1 MLTTTTF
8 RPSIGVI
15 AMARKSKRRRG
26 RVDELLGP
34 LEAACMRALW
44 RGAPATVAE
53 VLQRVNARHE
63 PPLAYTT
70 VMTVL
75 SRLHE
80 KGHVSRERRG
90 RGYAYTPAFSEDEL
104 VEVLSRREV
113 DQLVDRYGEVA
124 LAHFAETLRQADPSL
139 LNEAT
144 NLARE
149 RPDD

>member
-1 MLTTTTF
+1 M
-8 RPSIGVI
+8 G
-15 AMARKSKRRRG
+15 RKTRRQRG
-26 RVDELLGP
+26 RVDDLLGP

-44 RGAPATVAE
+44 RRAPATVAE
-53 VLQRVNARHE
+53 ALERVNARRE

-80 KGHVSRERRG
+80 KGHVTRERRG
-90 RGYAYTPAFSEDEL
+90 RGYAYTPVFSEDEL

-113 DQLVDRYGEVA
+113 DQLVDRYGDVA

-139 LNEAT
+139 LNKAA
-144 NLARE
+144 NLAPE